1 MKIQLF
7 VKQQLF
13 CLLLSL
19 LLFSGL
25 LSVGTTTLFSA
36 DVIDIGSRRELF
48 ADGFLIGKLAGDVK
62 QVVHQPEPKEVV
74 LVTGKP
80 WEGNTSAYY
89 TIFQDGDLY
98 RMYYRGSHASGPGG
112 KGTHPEVTCY
122 AESKDGVHWTKPELG
137 LFEFKGSKKNNIVW
151 DGIGTHCFTAF
162 KDLNPKCPAEARY
175 KAISRGR
182 PQGKKGLYV
191 FQSPDGIHWKLI
203 KDEPVITTGAFDSQN
218 LAFWDPHLGSYRE
231 FHRTFVD
238 GVRAIMTG
246 TSKDYVTWSKPELL
260 KYTGAPKEHLYTNA
274 IRTYARAP
282 HLLVGFPTR
291 YLPNEGSRVEPIFM
305 ISRDGKTFH
314 RWNEPVI
321 PESAPQDRGGN
332 RSNYMT
338 WGLLSLPGK
347 PNELSVYG
355 TEAYYSGPDSR
366 VRRFAYRVDGFVS
379 VQASD
384 AGGTLLTK
392 PFTFTGKR
400 LRLNYV
406 THDGGSVKVTV
417 ADEQGKPIKGFA
429 ENAAKPIS
437 GDFVDQVVS
446 WKTGTDVSGL
456 AGKVVRLRFHLKNA
470 DLYSLRFEP

>member
-1 MKIQLF
+1 
-7 VKQQLF
+7 
-13 CLLLSL
+13 
-19 LLFSGL
+19 
-25 LSVGTTTLFSA
+25 
-36 DVIDIGSRRELF
+36 
-48 ADGFLIGKLAGDVK
+48 
-62 QVVHQPEPKEVV
+62 
-74 LVTGKP
+74 
-80 WEGNTSAYY
+80 
-89 TIFQDGDLY
+89 
-98 RMYYRGSHASGPGG
+98 
-112 KGTHPEVTCY
+112 
-122 AESKDGVHWTKPELG
+122 
-137 LFEFKGSKKNNIVW
+137 
-151 DGIGTHCFTAF
+151 
-162 KDLNPKCPAEARY
+162 
-175 KAISRGR
+175 
-182 PQGKKGLYV
+182 
-191 FQSPDGIHWKLI
+191 
-203 KDEPVITTGAFDSQN
+203 
-218 LAFWDPHLGSYRE
+218 
-231 FHRTFVD
+231 
-238 GVRAIMTG
+238 
-246 TSKDYVTWSKPELL
+246 
-260 KYTGAPKEHLYTNA
+260 
-274 IRTYARAP
+274 
-282 HLLVGFPTR
+282 
-291 YLPNEGSRVEPIFM
+291 M

-338 WGLLSLPGK
+338 WGLLQLPGK

-384 AGGTLLTK
+384 EGGTLLTK

-400 LRLNYV
+400 LRLNCV

-446 WKTGTDVSGL
+446 WKTGTDVSSL